1 MAAVVVTVVQA
12 VAVIVSNE
20 SKKTFQIGTKVS
32 KDGLRMVIGCDS
44 VLQLIWDGEVC
55 QVRM

>member
-1 MAAVVVTVVQA
+1 LSSAVAAVVVTVVQA

-44 VLQLIWDGEVC
+44 VL
-55 QVRM
+55 